1 MFNNI
6 GEKDI
11 MVLKMQT
18 IVRNID
24 FIVKTRYNVHGQGYV
39 KDFLYNCK

>member
-1 MFNNI
+1 MFNSI

-18 IVRNID
+18 IVINID
-24 FIVKTRYNVHGQGYV
+24 FIVKTRYNVQGQGYV